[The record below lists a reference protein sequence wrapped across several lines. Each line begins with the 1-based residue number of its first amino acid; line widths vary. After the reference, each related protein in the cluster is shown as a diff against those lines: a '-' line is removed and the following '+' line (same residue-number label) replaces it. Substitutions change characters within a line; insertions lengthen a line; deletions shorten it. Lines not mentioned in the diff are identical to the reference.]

1 MNPIKILV
9 VEDEVIVA
17 EDIGFRLKKLG
28 YIVTATVASGEEAI
42 EKVAE
47 NRPDLVLMD
56 IVLKGDMDGVTA
68 AEKIRNRVDIPTVFL
83 TAYADDQT
91 LQRAKLTNPFGY
103 IIKPFQQNDLR
114 VAIEIALHRH
124 EIETKMQE
132 TLKASEAAK
141 ESVEEKSHRQNQYI
155 SMAAHELR
163 NPLNAILISAELL
176 ELDRTRSNDESQV
189 RTLWLVHSATQKMNG
204 LIDDMLFMGRAESG
218 KLKCNPLP
226 INLVE
231 FCQDLLDQLQL
242 GNETKHKLTL
252 IASNVTSA
260 ILDQQL
266 LHGIIT
272 NLIVNAIKYSP
283 NGGQISLELECRKPG
298 EGDKEAIFCLSPQC
312 VFPNSK
318 LTNINSPSLIIQI
331 RDEGMGIPET
341 ELGKIFEMFYRC
353 KNTGKIK
360 GNGLGLTI
368 VKKAVE
374 LQGGAIGCESKIGIG
389 TTFTVA
395 LPYVALSCKTELS
408 KA

>member
-1 MNPIKILV
+1 MNPIQILV

-17 EDIGFRLKKLG
+17 QDIAGRLKKLG
-28 YIVTATVASGEEAI
+28 YVVTATVSSGEEAI
-42 EKVAE
+42 QKAREKP
-47 NRPDLVLMD
+47 PDLVLMD

-68 AEKIRNRVDIPTVFL
+68 AEKIRTHRNVPTVFL
-83 TAYADDQT
+83 TAYGDDKT
-91 LQRAKLTNPFGY
+91 LQRAKLTDPFGY

-114 VAIEIALHRH
+114 VAIEIAMHRH
-124 EIETKMQE
+124 EIETKMRE
-132 TLKASEAAK
+132 SLKAAEAAR

-176 ELDRTRSNDESQV
+176 DLDRTRSSDESQV
-189 RTLWLVHSATQKMNG
+189 RTLRLVHSATQKMNQ

-218 KLKCNPLP
+218 QLKCNPLP

-231 FCQDLLDQLQL
+231 FCQDLLAQLQL
-242 GNETKHKLTL
+242 GNEAKHKLTL
-252 IASNVTSA
+252 IPSDVTSA
-260 ILDQQL
+260 MLDQQL
-266 LHGIIT
+266 LHGIIS

-283 NGGQISLELECRKPG
+283 NGGQVTLELECRPAS
-298 EGDKEAIFCLSPQC
+298 EGDKEAIFGLSPQC
-312 VFPNSK
+312 LFATSQF
-318 LTNINSPSLIIQI
+318 TNINSPSLIIRI

-341 ELGKIFEMFYRC
+341 EVGKIFEMFYRC
-353 KNTGKIK
+353 KNTVKIK

-374 LQGGAIGCESKIGIG
+374 LQGGAIACESKMGIG

-395 LPYVALSCKTELS
+395 LPYVALSCKTQRQTT
-408 KA
+408 

>member
-1 MNPIKILV
+1 MDIKILV

-17 EDIGFRLKKLG
+17 ADIAGRLKKLG
-28 YIVTATVASGEEAI
+28 YAVTATVSSGEEAI

-47 NRPDLVLMD
+47 NPPDLVLMD
-56 IVLKGDMDGVTA
+56 IVLKGHMDGVTA
-68 AEKIRNRVDIPTVFL
+68 AEKIRINTDIPTVFL
-83 TAYADDQT
+83 TAYADDKT

-103 IIKPFQQNDLR
+103 IVKPFQQNDLR

-124 EIETKMQE
+124 EIETKMRQV
-132 TLKASEAAK
+132 LQASEAVR
-141 ESVEEKSHRQNQYI
+141 ESVEEKARRQNQYI

-163 NPLNAILISAELL
+163 NPLNAILISAELI
-176 ELDRTRSNDESQV
+176 ELDRTRNGDQSQV
-189 RTLWLVHSATQKMNG
+189 RSLKLVHSATQKMNQ

-231 FCQDLLDQLQL
+231 FCQELLAQLQVE
-242 GNETKHKLTL
+242 NEEKHQLVL
-252 IASNVTSA
+252 VPSNVTSA

-266 LHGIIT
+266 LHGILS

-283 NGGQISLELECRKPG
+283 NGGKVSLEFDYHQGNEG
-298 EGDKEAIFCLSPQC
+298 EKEPIFCWYPHCL
-312 VFPNSK
+312 FPTSQF
-318 LTNINSPSLIIQI
+318 TNINSPSVIFRV
-331 RDEGMGIPET
+331 RDKGIGIPET

-374 LQGGAIGCESKIGIG
+374 LQGGEIACESKVGIG

-395 LPYVALSCKTELS
+395 LPYVGLSCKSELS

>member
-1 MNPIKILV
+1 MNTKILV

-17 EDIGFRLKKLG
+17 EDIAGRLKKLG
-28 YIVTATVASGEEAI
+28 YTVTATVSSGEEAI
-42 EKVAE
+42 EKIAE
-47 NRPDLVLMD
+47 NQPDLVLMD
-56 IVLKGDMDGVTA
+56 IVLKGHMDGVTA
-68 AEKIRNRVDIPTVFL
+68 AEKIQSNTNIPTVFL
-83 TAYADDQT
+83 TAYADDKT

-103 IIKPFQQNDLR
+103 IVKPFQQNDLR

-124 EIETKMQE
+124 EIETKMRQALQDSE
-132 TLKASEAAK
+132 TAR
-141 ESVEEKSHRQNQYI
+141 ESVEEKARRQNQYI

-163 NPLNAILISAELL
+163 NPLNAILISAEIL
-176 ELDRTRSNDESQV
+176 EIDRTRQGDESQG
-189 RTLWLVHSATQKMNG
+189 RSLKLVHSATQKMNQ
-204 LIDDMLFMGRAESG
+204 LIDDMLFMGRAEAG

-231 FCQDLLDQLQL
+231 FCQELLAQLQL
-242 GNETKHKLTL
+242 GNEAQHQL
-252 IASNVTSA
+252 ILVPSDVTSA

-266 LHGIIT
+266 LHCILS

-283 NGGQISLELECRKPG
+283 NGGQVSLELEYHQGTK
-298 EGDKEAIFCLSPQC
+298 GDKEPIFCLSPHSLFTTSQ
-312 VFPNSK
+312 FP
-318 LTNINSPSLIIQI
+318 NINSPSLIFRV
-331 RDEGMGIPET
+331 RDEGIGIPET

-374 LQGGAIGCESKIGIG
+374 LQGGAIGCESKVGIG

-395 LPYVALSCKTELS
+395 LPYVALSSKTELS
-408 KA
+408 KT

>member
-1 MNPIKILV
+1 MNPIQILV
-9 VEDEVIVA
+9 VEDEIIVA
-17 EDIGFRLKKLG
+17 QDIAGRLKKLG
-28 YIVTATVASGEEAI
+28 YAVTATVSSGEEAI
-42 EKVAE
+42 QKAIE
-47 NRPDLVLMD
+47 NPPDLVLMD

-68 AEKIRNRVDIPTVFL
+68 AEKIRSNRNVPTVFL

-91 LQRAKLTNPFGY
+91 LQRAKLTDPFGY

-124 EIETKMQE
+124 EIETKMRE
-132 TLKASEAAK
+132 SLKAAEAVI

-176 ELDRTRSNDESQV
+176 DRTRNSDESQV
-189 RTLWLVHSATQKMNG
+189 RTLRLVHSATQKMNQ
-204 LIDDMLFMGRAESG
+204 LIDDMLFMGRAEAG

-231 FCQDLLDQLQL
+231 FCQDLLAQLQL
-242 GNETKHKLTL
+242 GNEAKHKLTL
-252 IASNVTSA
+252 IPSDVTSA

-266 LHGIIT
+266 LHGIIS

-283 NGGQISLELECRKPG
+283 NGGQVTLELEYRQAGKG
-298 EGDKEAIFCLSPQC
+298 EKEPIFCLPPQC
-312 VFPNSK
+312 LFPNSQF
-318 LTNINSPSLIIQI
+318 TNINSPLLIMRI
-331 RDEGMGIPET
+331 RDEGIGIPET

-353 KNTGKIK
+353 NNTGKIK

-374 LQGGAIGCESKIGIG
+374 LQGGAIACESKMGVG

-395 LPYVALSCKTELS
+395 LPYVALSSNTQRETT
-408 KA
+408 

>member
-42 EKVAE
+42 EKIAE

-176 ELDRTRSNDESQV
+176 ELDRTRSSDESQV
-189 RTLWLVHSATQKMNG
+189 RTLRLMHSATQKMNG
-204 LIDDMLFMGRAESG
+204 LIDDMLFMGRAEAG

-242 GNETKHKLTL
+242 GNEAKHKLTL
-252 IASNVTSA
+252 ISSNVTSA
-260 ILDQQL
+260 RLDQQL

-312 VFPNSK
+312 LFPNSK

>member
-1 MNPIKILV
+1 MNPIQILV

-17 EDIGFRLKKLG
+17 QDIAGRLTKLG
-28 YIVTATVASGEEAI
+28 YAVTATVSSGEEAI
-42 EKVAE
+42 QKAIE
-47 NRPDLVLMD
+47 NPPDLVLMD

-68 AEKIRNRVDIPTVFL
+68 AEKIRTNRNVPTVFL

-91 LQRAKLTNPFGY
+91 LQRAKLTDPFGY

-124 EIETKMQE
+124 EIETKMRE
-132 TLKASEAAK
+132 SLKAAEAVR

-176 ELDRTRSNDESQV
+176 DRTRSSDESQV
-189 RTLWLVHSATQKMNG
+189 RTLRLVHSATQKMNQ
-204 LIDDMLFMGRAESG
+204 LIDDMLFMGRAEAG
-218 KLKCNPLP
+218 QLKCNPLP

-231 FCQDLLDQLQL
+231 FCQDLLAQLQL
-242 GNETKHKLTL
+242 GNEAKHKLTL
-252 IASNVTSA
+252 IPSDVTSA

-266 LHGIIT
+266 LHGIIS

-283 NGGQISLELECRKPG
+283 NGGQVTLELEYRQAG
-298 EGDKEAIFCLSPQC
+298 EGEKKAIFCLSPQC
-312 VFPNSK
+312 LFPNSRF
-318 LTNINSPSLIIQI
+318 TNINSPLLILRI
-331 RDEGMGIPET
+331 RDEGIGIPET
-341 ELGKIFEMFYRC
+341 EVGKIFEMFYRC

-374 LQGGAIGCESKIGIG
+374 LQGGAIACESKMGVG

-395 LPYVALSCKTELS
+395 LPYVALSSKTQQETT
-408 KA
+408 

>member
-42 EKVAE
+42 EKIAE

-189 RTLWLVHSATQKMNG
+189 RTLRLVHSATQKMNG

-312 VFPNSK
+312 LFPNSK

-389 TTFTVA
+389 TTFTVL
-395 LPYVALSCKTELS
+395 LPYVALSSKAQLS
-408 KA
+408 KT

>member
-1 MNPIKILV
+1 MNPIQILV

-17 EDIGFRLKKLG
+17 QDIAGRLKKLG
-28 YIVTATVASGEEAI
+28 YAVTATVSSGEEAI
-42 EKVAE
+42 QKAIE
-47 NRPDLVLMD
+47 NPPDLVLMD

-68 AEKIRNRVDIPTVFL
+68 AEKIRTNRNVPTVFL

-91 LQRAKLTNPFGY
+91 LQRAKLTDPFGY

-124 EIETKMQE
+124 EIETKMRE
-132 TLKASEAAK
+132 SLKAAEAVR

-176 ELDRTRSNDESQV
+176 DRTRSSDESQV
-189 RTLWLVHSATQKMNG
+189 RTLRLVHSATQKMNQ

-218 KLKCNPLP
+218 QLKCNPLP

-231 FCQDLLDQLQL
+231 FCQDLLAQLQL
-242 GNETKHKLTL
+242 GNEAKHKLTL
-252 IASNVTSA
+252 IPSDVTSA
-260 ILDQQL
+260 MLDQQL
-266 LHGIIT
+266 LHGIIS

-283 NGGQISLELECRKPG
+283 NGGLVTLELECRLAG
-298 EGDKEAIFCLSPQC
+298 EGDKEPIFCLSPQC
-312 VFPNSK
+312 LFPNSQF
-318 LTNINSPSLIIQI
+318 TNISSPLLIMRI
-331 RDEGMGIPET
+331 RDEGIGIPET
-341 ELGKIFEMFYRC
+341 EVGKIFEMFYRC
-353 KNTGKIK
+353 QNTGKIK

-374 LQGGAIGCESKIGIG
+374 LQGGAIACESKMGVG

-395 LPYVALSCKTELS
+395 LPYVALSCKTPRS
-408 KA
+408 TT

>member
-1 MNPIKILV
+1 MNPLKILV

-17 EDIGFRLKKLG
+17 QDIAGRLKKLG
-28 YIVTATVASGEEAI
+28 YAVTATVSSGEEAI
-42 EKVAE
+42 QKAIE
-47 NRPDLVLMD
+47 NPPDLVLMD
-56 IVLKGDMDGVTA
+56 IVLKGEIDGVTA
-68 AEKIRNRVDIPTVFL
+68 AEEIRTNRNVPTVFL

-91 LQRAKLTNPFGY
+91 LQRAKLTDPFGY

-124 EIETKMQE
+124 EIETKMRE
-132 TLKASEAAK
+132 SLKAAEAVR

-176 ELDRTRSNDESQV
+176 DLDRTRSSDESQV
-189 RTLWLVHSATQKMNG
+189 RTLRLVHSATQKMNQ

-218 KLKCNPLP
+218 QLQCNPLP
-226 INLVE
+226 INLIE
-231 FCQDLLDQLQL
+231 FCQNLLDQLQL
-242 GNETKHKLTL
+242 GNEAKHKLTL
-252 IASNVTSA
+252 IPSDVTSA
-260 ILDQQL
+260 MLDQQL
-266 LHGIIT
+266 LHGIIS

-283 NGGQISLELECRKPG
+283 NGGQVTLELECRPAS
-298 EGDKEAIFCLSPQC
+298 EGDKEAIFGLSPQC
-312 VFPNSK
+312 LFATSQF
-318 LTNINSPSLIIQI
+318 TNISSPLLIIRI

-341 ELGKIFEMFYRC
+341 EVGKIFEMFYRC

-374 LQGGAIGCESKIGIG
+374 LQGGAIACESKMGMG

-395 LPYVALSCKTELS
+395 LPYVALSCKTQRERT
-408 KA
+408 

>member
-28 YIVTATVASGEEAI
+28 YIVIATVASGEEAI
-42 EKVAE
+42 EKIAE

-176 ELDRTRSNDESQV
+176 ELDRTRSSDESQV
-189 RTLWLVHSATQKMNG
+189 RTLRLMHSATQKMNG

-312 VFPNSK
+312 LFPNSK

-389 TTFTVA
+389 TTFTVL
-395 LPYVALSCKTELS
+395 LPYVALSSKAQLS
-408 KA
+408 KT

>member
-42 EKVAE
+42 EKIAE

-189 RTLWLVHSATQKMNG
+189 RTLRLVHSATQKMNG

-389 TTFTVA
+389 TTFTVL
-395 LPYVALSCKTELS
+395 LPYVALSSKAQLS
-408 KA
+408 KT

>member
-1 MNPIKILV
+1 MNHIKILV

-17 EDIGFRLKKLG
+17 QDIAGRLKKLG
-28 YIVTATVASGEEAI
+28 YAVTATVSSGEEAI
-42 EKVAE
+42 QKAIE
-47 NRPDLVLMD
+47 NPPDLVLMD

-68 AEKIRNRVDIPTVFL
+68 AEKIRTNRNVPTVFL
-83 TAYADDQT
+83 TAYADDKT
-91 LQRAKLTNPFGY
+91 LQRAKLTDPFGY

-124 EIETKMQE
+124 EIETKMRE
-132 TLKASEAAK
+132 SLKTSEAAR
-141 ESVEEKSHRQNQYI
+141 ESMEEKSQRQNQYI

-176 ELDRTRSNDESQV
+176 ALDRTRSSDESQV
-189 RTLWLVHSATQKMNG
+189 RTLRLVHSATQKMNQ
-204 LIDDMLFMGRAESG
+204 LIDDMLFMGRAEAG
-218 KLKCNPLP
+218 QLKCNPLP

-231 FCQDLLDQLQL
+231 FCQDLLAQLQL
-242 GNETKHKLTL
+242 GNEAKHKLTL
-252 IASNVTSA
+252 IPSDVTSA

-266 LHGIIT
+266 LHGIIS

-283 NGGQISLELECRKPG
+283 NGGQVTLELEYRQAG
-298 EGDKEAIFCLSPQC
+298 EGEKKAIFCLSPQC
-312 VFPNSK
+312 LFPNSRF
-318 LTNINSPSLIIQI
+318 TNINFPLLILRI
-331 RDEGMGIPET
+331 RDEGIGIPET
-341 ELGKIFEMFYRC
+341 EVGKIFEMFYRC

-374 LQGGAIGCESKIGIG
+374 LQGGAIACESKMGVG

-395 LPYVALSCKTELS
+395 LPYVALSSKTQQETT
-408 KA
+408 

>member
-1 MNPIKILV
+1 MNPIQILV

-17 EDIGFRLKKLG
+17 QDIAGRLKKLG
-28 YIVTATVASGEEAI
+28 YAVTATVSSGEEAI
-42 EKVAE
+42 QKAIESP
-47 NRPDLVLMD
+47 PDLVLID

-68 AEKIRNRVDIPTVFL
+68 AEKIRTNRNVPTVFL

-91 LQRAKLTNPFGY
+91 LQRAKLTDPFGY

-114 VAIEIALHRH
+114 VAIEIAMHRH
-124 EIETKMQE
+124 EIETKMRE
-132 TLKASEAAK
+132 SLKAAEAVR

-176 ELDRTRSNDESQV
+176 DLDRTRSSDESQV
-189 RTLWLVHSATQKMNG
+189 RTLRLVHSATQKMNQ
-204 LIDDMLFMGRAESG
+204 LIDDMLFMGRAEAG
-218 KLKCNPLP
+218 QLKCNPLP

-231 FCQDLLDQLQL
+231 FCQDLLAQLQL
-242 GNETKHKLTL
+242 GNEAKHKLTL
-252 IASNVTSA
+252 IPSDVTSA

-266 LHGIIT
+266 LHGIIS

-283 NGGQISLELECRKPG
+283 NGGQVTLELEYRQPG
-298 EGDKEAIFCLSPQC
+298 EGDKEAIFCLSPQHL
-312 VFPNSK
+312 FPNSQF
-318 LTNINSPSLIIQI
+318 TNISSPLLIMRI
-331 RDEGMGIPET
+331 RDEGIGIPET
-341 ELGKIFEMFYRC
+341 EVGKIFEMFYRC
-353 KNTGKIK
+353 KNTGRIK

-374 LQGGAIGCESKIGIG
+374 LQGGAIACESKMGVG

-395 LPYVALSCKTELS
+395 LPYVPLSCKTQRETT
-408 KA
+408 

>member
-9 VEDEVIVA
+9 VEDEIIVA
-17 EDIGFRLKKLG
+17 EDIRFRLKKLG

-42 EKVAE
+42 EKVTE
-47 NRPDLVLMD
+47 NQPDLVLMD

-68 AEKIRNRVDIPTVFL
+68 AEKIQNKVDIPTIYL
-83 TAYADDQT
+83 TAYADDKT

-124 EIETKMQE
+124 EIETKMRE
-132 TLKASEAAK
+132 ALKTSEAAK
-141 ESVEEKSHRQNQYI
+141 ESLEEKSHRQNQYI

-176 ELDRTRSNDESQV
+176 ELDRTRSSDESQV
-189 RTLWLVHSATQKMNG
+189 RTLRLVHSATQKMNQ
-204 LIDDMLFMGRAESG
+204 LIDDMLFMGRTESG

-252 IASNVTSA
+252 IPSNVTSA

-266 LHGIIT
+266 LHGIIS

-283 NGGQISLELECRKPG
+283 NGGKVSLELECHQSG
-298 EGDKEAIFCLSPQC
+298 ERDKEAIFCLSPQC
-312 VFPNSK
+312 LFPNSK
-318 LTNINSPSLIIQI
+318 FTNINSPSLIIKI
-331 RDEGMGIPET
+331 RDEGIGIPET
-341 ELGKIFEMFYRC
+341 ELEKIFEMFYRC
-353 KNTGKIK
+353 KNTGRIK

-374 LQGGAIGCESKIGIG
+374 LQGGAIDCDSKIDVG
-389 TTFTVA
+389 TTFTVV
-395 LPYVALSCKTELS
+395 LPYVALSS
-408 KA
+408 KSHR